1 LKSGVVEPVECLH
14 YAMNLPTSTV
24 ITGMDSMEILEQGLN
39 AARSFKALTDEQVAA
54 LLARTEKLAA
64 TGDFEKFK
72 TGAQFD
78 ATARNPDW
86 IG

>member
-1 LKSGVVEPVECLH
+1 
-14 YAMNLPTSTV
+14 MNLPTSTV
-24 ITGMDSMEILEQGLN
+24 ITGIDSMKILKQALK
-39 AARSFKALTDEQVAA
+39 AAHTFRPLDKQQVASLLERTKAAALTGE
-54 LLARTEKLAA
+54 
-64 TGDFEKFK
+64 FERFK